1 MTNDLITWYIL
12 IFGIPLTFMSGI
24 GYSIF
29 DNRRKSVSSLRS
41 PLSKIIV
48 QGNNDEYARLVKMIC
63 ELHENEFTEE
73 NVPTRESFIL
83 ELVTDALNASRR
95 NKDIMEIPQD
105 ALFRTACET
114 TFQRKRDTMACP
126 CCEAPEASIIGL
138 RYDCGSY
145 FAFSGLIQTK
155 ECKRVEKILNDNK
168 KENPSK

>member
-1 MTNDLITWYIL
+1 MTNDVITWLIL
-12 IFGIPLTFMSGI
+12 IFGIPLSFMSVM

-29 DNRRKSVSSLRS
+29 DNRRKSVKSLR
-41 PLSKIIV
+41 PVLSKIIV
-48 QGNNDEYARLVKMIC
+48 QGNNDEYASLVKLIC

-114 TFQRKRDTMACP
+114 TFQRKGDVMACP

-145 FAFSGLIQTK
+145 FTFSGFNQTK
-155 ECKRVEKILNDNK
+155 ECKRVQKILDDNK
-168 KENPSK
+168 KSKA